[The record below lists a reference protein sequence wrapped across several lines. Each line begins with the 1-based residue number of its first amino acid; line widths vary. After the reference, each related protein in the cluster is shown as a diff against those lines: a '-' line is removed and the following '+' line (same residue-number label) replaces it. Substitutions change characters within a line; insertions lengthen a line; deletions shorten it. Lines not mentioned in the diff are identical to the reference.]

1 MSFPTITIKGNN
13 PVKKKAV
20 EAFLDLC
27 LANDELTQHEVLDML
42 MKKYNDNAQFEQ
54 DALKYAALHGKYIAG
69 TEYESL
75 DEFIKGTADRYGDL
89 YSIRLNEIKALQGV
103 RAKLE
108 LKEGDD
114 LCEAIEN
121 MLTSQ
126 RHPPI
131 RPVNSDILADLRE
144 FKDDE
149 ECKKLVEMLGEID
162 MGEDPEPKEV
172 IALLLKYKVI
182 SAYVRESKP
191 DANDY
196 EILRLVIESTHDEI
210 IESKQV

>member
-1 MSFPTITIKGNN
+1 
-13 PVKKKAV
+13 
-20 EAFLDLC
+20 
-27 LANDELTQHEVLDML
+27 
-42 MKKYNDNAQFEQ
+42 
-54 DALKYAALHGKYIAG
+54 
-69 TEYESL
+69 
-75 DEFIKGTADRYGDL
+75 
-89 YSIRLNEIKALQGV
+89 
-103 RAKLE
+103 
-108 LKEGDD
+108 
-114 LCEAIEN
+114 

-149 ECKKLVEMLGEID
+149 ECKELVEMLGEID

-182 SAYVRESKP
+182 RAYVRESKP